1 METGKWR
8 EIRTL
13 GAGSKDFQDKIN
25 TRTSCGVRVGSVVGA
40 VPVEAVVVVVGG
52 RAGSAVLAA
61 AGVERATGAAEA
73 LVVFFFRGAIFKIS
87 CWWYRSLGLKRT
99 SWKS

>member
-8 EIRTL
+8 EIRTF
-13 GAGSKDFQDKIN
+13 GAGSKDFQDKIK

-40 VPVEAVVVVVGG
+40 VPVEAVVVGV
-52 RAGSAVLAA
+52 GSAVGAA
-61 AGVERATGAAEA
+61 VPVVVGVERATGAAEA

-99 SWKS
+99 S